1 MAQVLRHLVPNEDPR
16 ALVDATSGDDAGVYL
31 LDEDRALVVTTDFFT
46 PIVDDPYDFGQI
58 AAANALSDLYAMGA
72 RPLFALNLVGFP
84 RKHLDDGSLGEII
97 RGGMEKAREAGVA
110 VLGGHSIDDPEPK
123 YGMVAIGEVHPDA
136 LVTLGNAHPGERL
149 VLTKPL
155 GTGIVTTALKEDA
168 ASEEILAHAVATMA
182 TLNRGACEA
191 MLDAD
196 VSAATDVTGFGLLG
210 HLRNLLRQS
219 GIGARLDTSQLPLIP
234 GVVELVE
241 AGHIPGG
248 TKRNLTD
255 VQDDVEF
262 GPGVS
267 ETIRILLCDAQTSGG
282 LLMAVREERLAG
294 LLHGLDGKAP
304 VAAVIGETTE
314 GPPGSIV
321 AE

>member
-1 MAQVLRHLVPNEDPR
+1 M
-16 ALVDATSGDDAGVYL
+16 
-31 LDEDRALVVTTDFFT
+31 
-46 PIVDDPYDFGQI
+46 
-58 AAANALSDLYAMGA
+58 
-72 RPLFALNLVGFP
+72 
-84 RKHLDDGSLGEII
+84 
-97 RGGMEKAREAGVA
+97 
-110 VLGGHSIDDPEPK
+110 GGHSIDDPEPK

-136 LVTLGNAHPGERL
+136 LVTLGNARPGERL

-241 AGHIPGG
+241 AGYIPGG

-304 VAAVIGETTE
+304 VAAVIGGTTE
-314 GPPGSIV
+314 GPPGSII

>member
-1 MAQVLRHLVPNEDPR
+1 M
-16 ALVDATSGDDAGVYL
+16 
-31 LDEDRALVVTTDFFT
+31 VTTDFFT

-84 RKHLDDGSLGEII
+84 RKHLDDGTLGEII
-97 RGGMEKAREAGVA
+97 RGGMDKAREAGVA

-136 LVTLGNAHPGERL
+136 LVTVGNARPGESL

-155 GTGIVTTALKEDA
+155 GTGIVTTALKEGA
-168 ASEEILAHAVATMA
+168 ASEEILALAVATMT

-196 VSAATDVTGFGLLG
+196 VCAATDVTGFGLLG

-241 AGHIPGG
+241 AGHVPGG

-262 GPGVS
+262 APSVS
-267 ETIRILLCDAQTSGG
+267 ETTRILLCDAQTSGG

-294 LLHGLDGKAP
+294 LLQGLDGKAP